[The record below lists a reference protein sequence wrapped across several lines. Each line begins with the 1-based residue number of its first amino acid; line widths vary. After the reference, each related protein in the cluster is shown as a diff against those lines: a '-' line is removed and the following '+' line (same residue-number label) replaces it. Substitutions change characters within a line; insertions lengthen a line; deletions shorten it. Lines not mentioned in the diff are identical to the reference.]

1 MTDAGAK
8 GVMAFTLAFESP
20 SGVPLLRLSGT
31 IERGESS
38 EHLVSTIHRLLDAG
52 CHTVLCDLSGI
63 SSIDSTG
70 ISALISAH
78 ELAKKLGGRFVL
90 IRPSA
95 KVRSVLQVT
104 RLIDLLDVYDDE
116 NTALREARG
125 APGDIDI
132 SQG

>member
-1 MTDAGAK
+1 M
-8 GVMAFTLAFESP
+8 VLTLAFESP
-20 SGVPLLRLSGT
+20 GGVPLLRLSGT

-38 EHLVSTIHRLLDAG
+38 ENLVSAIHRLLDAG
-52 CHTVLCDLSGI
+52 SHTVLCDVSGI

-78 ELAKKLGGRFVL
+78 ELAKKLGGRFLL
-90 IRPSA
+90 IRPST

-116 NTALREARG
+116 NAALREARG
-125 APGDIDI
+125 GSGDIP
-132 SQG
+132 QG